1 MMIIK
6 ESVELT
12 EDSDRASGQAS
23 MTPKR
28 KHVEGRGTMF
38 WMTRALLFFFYKT
51 GRLLGNGAILMIML
65 MRIIQNFF
73 VSTQMLISQ

>member
-6 ESVELT
+6 GSVELT
-12 EDSDRASGQAS
+12 KDSDRASGQAV

-28 KHVEGRGTMF
+28 KHVEGRGTMI
-38 WMTRALLFFFYKT
+38 WMARFYFYKT
-51 GRLLGNGAILMIML
+51 GRLLLGNDVIKMMML
-65 MRIIQNFF
+65 MHIKQNFL